1 MNDNTNSTMEK
12 MTERAEKFINAIGS
26 AFMTAGETAADQIQL
41 SAQVVAIRQRMQ
53 AHQFV
58 LEAVAAQ
65 KAQVLERMAQ
75 AKGALRLAYAR
86 QIEVLEA
93 QELGILKSLGI
104 EEDTAKEAID
114 SVEDDKLYRRNGRRF
129 EAIGNGN

>member
-12 MTERAEKFINAIGS
+12 MTERAERFINAIGS

-65 KAQVLERMAQ
+65 KIQVLERMAQ

-93 QELGILKSLGI
+93 QEIGILKSLGI
-104 EEDTAKEAID
+104 EEDTAKEALD
-114 SVEDDKLYRRNGRRF
+114 SVEEDKIYRRNGRRF
-129 EAIGNGN
+129 EAIGN